1 MSSCTECHGMAGKE
15 YDDHVSS
22 ECPRLATTSTD
33 KDPGREQSPY
43 DDINKLIQAWMY
55 DKKAQVGPKRTL
67 IGNNF
72 DMLARKIAEYVVT
85 NYISASQATA
95 AQDRML
101 EALAYPVKC
110 LKEIDRVCT
119 EELANFSSLH
129 QGKDKES
136 T

>member
-1 MSSCTECHGMAGKE
+1 MSSCTECHGMAGEE

-33 KDPGREQSPY
+33 KDPEREQLVK
-43 DDINKLIQAWMY
+43 KLRELSKVPFRPQGELYSLRISEAE
-55 DKKAQVGPKRTL
+55 
-67 IGNNF
+67 
-72 DMLARKIAEYVVT
+72 KIADHILAKYT
-85 NYISASQATA
+85 PKSQATA

-119 EELANFSSLH
+119 EELANFSFLH
-129 QGKDKES
+129 QGKDKAEDNVDS
-136 T
+136 